1 MAGEKVRTIRIPQS
15 ELIEFVDSLFKHGNM
30 ELLRT
35 SLAKR
40 LVSLSI
46 RKPLEFQR
54 RKAKV
59 KRGEEAEER
68 EEEEALK
75 KILKR

>member
-15 ELIEFVDSLFKHGNM
+15 ELIEFVDSMFKHGNM

-35 SLAKR
+35 PLAKR

-46 RKPLEFQR
+46 RKPVEFQR
-54 RKAKV
+54 RKGKAN
-59 KRGEEAEER
+59 R
-68 EEEEALK
+68 EEEAGERKEETLK
-75 KILKR
+75 KILRR